1 MRIDPLLINY
11 PIRIRQVTLGVFI
24 GISSIFYVFPRALG
38 ESEKTTYII
47 KDEIETFDIPQ
58 TEQIEIPEPPA
69 KPSVPIASEDDFL
82 DEDYDIFD
90 TDFDDWGD
98 WEAPPSDEGGNVDFV
113 AFDKAPKA
121 IITIQENV
129 EYPEIA
135 KSMGVEGTVFVKF
148 YIDKKGNVDPNR
160 ISIIKGLPALN
171 EAAISAVKKS
181 KWKPAQQR
189 DMRVGVYQT
198 ISIKFELK

>member
-1 MRIDPLLINY
+1 MRIDPLLMNY

-24 GISSIFYVFPRALG
+24 GISSIFYVFPRALE
-38 ESEKTTYII
+38 ESEKTNYII

-198 ISIKFELK
+198 IPIKFELK

>member
-11 PIRIRQVTLGVFI
+11 PVRIRQVTLGVFI
-24 GISSIFYVFPRALG
+24 GISTIFYVFPRAL
-38 ESEKTTYII
+38 EEAEKTEYII

-82 DEDYDIFD
+82 DEDYDVFD
-90 TDFDDWGD
+90 TDFDDWGE
-98 WEAPPSDEGGNVDFV
+98 WEAPPGEDEGDVEFV
-113 AFDKAPKA
+113 AYDKASKA
-121 IITIQENV
+121 IISIQENV

-135 KSMGVEGTVFVKF
+135 KSMGVEGKVFVKF
-148 YIDKKGNVDPNR
+148 YIDKKGNVNPNK
-160 ISIIKGLPALN
+160 ITIIKGIPALN
-171 EAAISAVKKS
+171 DAAISAVRKS

-189 DMRVGVYQT
+189 DMRVGVYLT
-198 ISIKFELK
+198 IPINFELK

>member
-1 MRIDPLLINY
+1 MRTDPLLINY
-11 PIRIRQVTLGVFI
+11 PIRIREVTLGVFI

-38 ESEKTTYII
+38 ESEKTDYII
-47 KDEIETFDIPQ
+47 KDEMETFDIPQ

-82 DEDYDIFD
+82 DEDYDVFD

-98 WEAPPSDEGGNVDFV
+98 WEAPPSDNGGNVDFV

-121 IITIQENV
+121 IITIQENI
-129 EYPEIA
+129 EYPDIA

-160 ISIIKGLPALN
+160 ISIIKGIPALN
-171 EAAISAVKKS
+171 EAAITAVKKS

-198 ISIKFELK
+198 IPIKFELN